1 MHDVSP
7 HAVYLA
13 WICHRTK
20 LLYKDMASQDL
31 QPLSEMMLV
40 QEHEYSGQMHPV
52 GGLVYYISPP
62 NSMFE
67 VAANPLHAVFYVVF
81 MLSACAL
88 FSKTW
93 IEVSGSSASDV
104 AKQLKDQQMFLQVC
118 KKHLAPCRHLFAEL
132 HAVEAL
138 SAAHVIH
145 VLLQKHSLIL
155 GIFIH
160 ICMYVSVVAHMC
172 VHTWYVATVL
182 TGPSY
187 RATFK
192 QSMHT

>member
-1 MHDVSP
+1 MAALTNCTS
-7 HAVYLA
+7 
-13 WICHRTK
+13 
-20 LLYKDMASQDL
+20 LL
-31 QPLSEMMLV
+31 

-104 AKQLKDQQMFLQVC
+104 AKQLKDQQMFLQVS
-118 KKHLAPCRHLFAEL
+118 
-132 HAVEAL
+132 EAT
-138 SAAHVIH
+138 S
-145 VLLQKHSLIL
+145 
-155 GIFIH
+155 
-160 ICMYVSVVAHMC
+160 M
-172 VHTWYVATVL
+172 
-182 TGPSY
+182 PSCEVY
-187 RATFK
+187 KSNA
-192 QSMHT
+192 S